1 MEVAPGVFRLEL
13 PMPFELKHVNV
24 FLLRDGDFF
33 TLIDTGLLMDESR
46 QGLYEKL
53 GALQVPVERINRILI
68 THIHPD
74 HFGLA
79 GELRDRARAELVIH
93 RLEVAL
99 MEPRYA
105 RAEDLVHD
113 VAKWLSMNGVPPA
126 EAEFVKRAS
135 MAAREFVS
143 VVEPDT
149 LLEGAERLP
158 VEDSEI
164 EVIWTPGH
172 SPGHCCFYW
181 PARGVL
187 FSGDHLLP
195 KISPNIGLHPQ
206 SGADPLDDYVASLE
220 RIRPLEVETVLPAHR
235 APFFEH
241 GSRIKEIIEHH
252 EARKAALVRLAG
264 AGPKSG
270 WELAAELFQGIMQRN
285 VFQQRLGLPETLAHC
300 QSLAVEGRLR
310 KQVTRDLVTW
320 RAA

>member
-1 MEVAPGVFRLEL
+1 MEVAPGIFRLEL

-24 FLLRDGDFF
+24 YLLRDGEHF
-33 TLIDTGLLMDESR
+33 TLIDTGLQTDESR
-46 QGLYEKL
+46 QALNQKL
-53 GALQVPVERINRILI
+53 EALKVPVERINRILI

-79 GELRDRARAELVIH
+79 GELRDRSGAELVIH
-93 RLEVAL
+93 RLEVSL

-113 VAKWLSMNGVPPA
+113 VAEWLSKNGVPPA
-126 EAEFVKRAS
+126 EAEFLKSAS

-158 VEDSEI
+158 ADGSEI

-172 SPGHCCFYW
+172 SPGHCCFHW

-187 FSGDHLLP
+187 FSGDHLLT

-206 SGADPLDDYVASLE
+206 SGADPLDDYIFSLQ
-220 RIRPLEVETVLPAHR
+220 RIRRLEVDTVLPAHGD
-235 APFFEH
+235 PFRDH
-241 GSRIKEIIEHH
+241 RSRVDDIIRHH
-252 EARKAALVRLAG
+252 EDRKAVLVDLARDG
-264 AGPKSG
+264 ARSG
-270 WELAAELFQGIMQRN
+270 WQLASGLFQGIMQRN
-285 VFQQRLGLPETLAHC
+285 VFQQRLALQETLAHC
-300 QSLAVEGRLR
+300 QALAVDGRLR
-310 KQVTRDLVTW
+310 KHISRELVTW
-320 RAA
+320 TAA

>member
-1 MEVAPGVFRLEL
+1 VEVASGIFRLEL
-13 PMPFELKHVNV
+13 PMPFELRHVNV
-24 FLLRDGDFF
+24 YLLRDGDRY
-33 TLIDTGLLMDESR
+33 TLIDTGLQTQESR
-46 QGLYEKL
+46 ETLNRKL
-53 GALQVPVERINRILI
+53 EEMNVPVERISRILI

-79 GELRDRARAELVIH
+79 SELRERARAELVIH

-113 VAKWLSMNGVPPA
+113 VAEWLSKNGVPDA
-126 EAEFVKRAS
+126 EAEFIKTAS
-135 MAAREFVS
+135 LAAREFVS

-158 VEDSEI
+158 IGDSELA
-164 EVIWTPGH
+164 VIWTPGH

-181 PARGVL
+181 PARRVL

-206 SGADPLDDYVASLE
+206 SGADPLDDYLASLQ
-220 RIRPLEVETVLPAHR
+220 RIRQLDLDLVVPAHGD
-235 APFFEH
+235 PFRDH
-241 GSRIKEIIEHH
+241 RGRIDEIVHH
-252 EARKAALVRLAG
+252 HDERKGVLVKLTRDGARSGWQLAG
-264 AGPKSG
+264 
-270 WELAAELFQGIMQRN
+270 ELFHGIRDRN
-285 VFQQRLGLPETLAHC
+285 VFQQRLALQETLAHC

-310 KQVTRDLVTW
+310 KQVSRELVTW
-320 RAA
+320 QAA

>member
-1 MEVAPGVFRLEL
+1 
-13 PMPFELKHVNV
+13 MPFELKHVNV
-24 FLLRDGDFF
+24 YLLRDGDHF
-33 TLIDTGLLMDESR
+33 TLIDTGLQTDESR
-46 QGLYEKL
+46 QALNQKL
-53 GALQVPVERINRILI
+53 AELKVPVERINRILI

-79 GELRDRARAELVIH
+79 GELRDRSRAELVIH

-113 VAKWLSMNGVPPA
+113 VAKWLSMNGVPAA
-126 EAEFVKRAS
+126 EAEFVKSAS
-135 MAAREFVS
+135 MAAREYVS

-158 VEDSEI
+158 VDDGEI

-181 PARGVL
+181 RRGGVL

-206 SGADPLDDYVASLE
+206 SGADPLDDYILSLE
-220 RIRPLEVETVLPAHR
+220 RVRRLEVETVLPAHGD
-235 APFFEH
+235 PFYDH
-241 GSRIKEIIEHH
+241 RRRVGEIIEHH
-252 EARKAALVRLAG
+252 QARKAALVRLAG
-264 AGPKSG
+264 GGAKSG
-270 WELAAELFQGIMQRN
+270 WQLAAELFAGIMQRN
-285 VFQQRLGLPETLAHC
+285 VFQQRLALQETLAHC
-300 QSLAVEGRLR
+300 QSLAVEGRLHKR
-310 KQVTRDLVTW
+310 VSRELVTW
-320 RAA
+320 GAA

>member
-1 MEVAPGVFRLEL
+1 
-13 PMPFELKHVNV
+13 MPFELKHVNV
-24 FLLRDGDFF
+24 FLLRDGDAY
-33 TLIDTGLLMDESR
+33 TLIDTGLQTEESR
-46 QGLYEKL
+46 QVLNQQLSAMK
-53 GALQVPVERINRILI
+53 VRVERISRILI

-79 GELRDRARAELVIH
+79 GELRERSGAELVIH

-113 VAKWLSMNGVPPA
+113 VGKWLSMNGVPEA
-126 EAEFVKRAS
+126 DAEFVKSAS

-158 VEDSEI
+158 MGDSEI

-206 SGADPLDDYVASLE
+206 SGADPLDDYISSLE
-220 RIRPLEVETVLPAHR
+220 RIRRLEVETVLPAHGD
-235 APFFEH
+235 PFYDHRE
-241 GSRIKEIIEHH
+241 RIAEIIEHH
-252 EARKAALVRLAG
+252 DARKAALVRLAADG
-264 AGPKSG
+264 AKSG
-270 WELAAELFQGIMQRN
+270 WELAAGLFQGIMQRN
-285 VFQQRLGLPETLAHC
+285 VFQQRLALQETLAHC
-300 QSLAVEGRLR
+300 QSLAVEGRLH
-310 KQVTRDLVTW
+310 KQVTRELVTW
-320 RAA
+320 SAA

>member
-1 MEVAPGVFRLEL
+1 
-13 PMPFELKHVNV
+13 MPFELKHVNV
-24 FLLRDGDFF
+24 YLLRDGDHF
-33 TLIDTGLLMDESR
+33 TLIDTGLQTDESR
-46 QGLYEKL
+46 QTLNQKL
-53 GALQVPVERINRILI
+53 SALKVPVERINRILI

-79 GELRDRARAELVIH
+79 GELRDRSRAELVIH

-105 RAEDLVHD
+105 GAEDLVHD
-113 VAKWLSMNGVPPA
+113 VAKWLSMNGVPPE
-126 EAEFVKRAS
+126 EAEFVKSAS
-135 MAAREFVS
+135 MAAREYVS

-158 VEDSEI
+158 VEDTEI

-187 FSGDHLLP
+187 LSGDHLLP

-206 SGADPLDDYVASLE
+206 SGADPLDDYILSLE
-220 RIRPLEVETVLPAHR
+220 RIRRLEVETVLPAHGD
-235 APFFEH
+235 PFYDH
-241 GSRIKEIIEHH
+241 RGRIGEIIRHH
-252 EARKAALVRLAG
+252 EDRKAALVGLARDG
-264 AGPKSG
+264 AKSG
-270 WELAAELFQGIMQRN
+270 WQLAAGLFQGIMQRN
-285 VFQQRLGLPETLAHC
+285 VFQQRLALQETLAHC
-300 QSLAVEGRLR
+300 QSLAVDGRLR
-310 KQVTRDLVTW
+310 KHVSRELVTW